1 MGETLNTDKEEKAEI
16 KRRKFKMNE
25 NEEVVNRKEVSW
37 NLEKR
42 DEDNRRM
49 ITKTARFSMDEE
61 VAVSKKIKTYN
72 EEPLALK
79 LEKGIFI

>member
-1 MGETLNTDKEEKAEI
+1 M
-16 KRRKFKMNE
+16 
-25 NEEVVNRKEVSW
+25 
-37 NLEKR
+37 EKR
-42 DEDNRRM
+42 DEDNIRM

-79 LEKGIFI
+79 LEKGIFT